1 MYGNRFIVGLDSAL
15 ELKHKELDEVD
26 RFSLDN
32 PRSIVNLVPD
42 KVRSYILEAI
52 KEYPYF
58 FNKPENLLFQEL
70 KAKSRKPDET
80 DEMIRQ
86 KFWLEY
92 DRVHAFGLK
101 RMHMANVVVGVC
113 APDYFY
119 GWYLKDPKRIAWMLC
134 PPKNLMAG
142 WNALFVQGYRRIAEI
157 LDVDP
162 IYEDENGYKRLDHKL
177 ASLQFSIFQTVDA
190 RVHGSIIQ
198 RVEQKT
204 KVEQKTVNFNVSE
217 SRSRE
222 ILGAIEG
229 NTVEDLEKEVAILKK
244 ENMLLSGAPQ
254 EISRPLPE
262 LAMTRDEE

>member
-1 MYGNRFIVGLDSAL
+1 MGSDSAL
-15 ELKHKELDEVD
+15 ERKHKELEEVD
-26 RFSLDN
+26 RFNLDN
-32 PRSIVNLVPD
+32 PRSIVNLVPE
-42 KVRSYILEAI
+42 KVQSYILEAL
-52 KEYPYF
+52 KKYPYF
-58 FNKPENLLFQEL
+58 FNKPENLLYKEL
-70 KAKSRKPDET
+70 KEQSRKPDET

-92 DRVHAFGLK
+92 ERVHSLSLK

-157 LDVDP
+157 LECEP
-162 IYEDENGYKRLDHKL
+162 TYEDENGFKRLDHKL
-177 ASLQFSIFQTVDA
+177 ASLQFSIFQAVDA
-190 RVHGSIIQ
+190 RVNGSIIQ

-217 SRSRE
+217 HRSRE
-222 ILGAIEG
+222 ILGVIEG
-229 NTVEDLEKEVAILKK
+229 NTVEDLEREVQILKK
-244 ENMLLSGAPQ
+244 ENMLLSGQPQ
-254 EISRPLPE
+254 ESPRPIPG
-262 LAMTRDEE
+262 LAMTTEEE